1 MTDEQLKKNL
11 LIFSLLCTQ
20 SELYGYS
27 LKGKIKDEFARRLDK
42 YLATSKQLLIY
53 INKHIDADTLEDNS
67 QEIAEYLETLTNNPN

>member
-42 YLATSKQLLIY
+42 YLGASKQLLIY

-67 QEIAEYLETLTNNPN
+67 EEIAEFLEKLTNNPN

>member
-27 LKGKIKDEFARRLDK
+27 LKGKVKDEFERRLDK
-42 YLATSKQLLIY
+42 YLSSSKQLLIY
-53 INKHIDADTLEDNS
+53 INKYVDADTLENNS
-67 QEIAEYLETLTNNPN
+67 EEIAEFLEKLTNNPN